1 VKAPPVPGDLLQQIG
16 APAPV
21 PGGPALHLTLDG
33 VAVEA
38 RAGMSLFECAEIV
51 GVPVPTSCFKQ
62 GRCRE
67 CLVEVE
73 SGEELLSPRTAPE
86 EHLDGRF
93 RLSCQA
99 RLLEQGEAAAGVVRA
114 HTLRRGSMRIEGE
127 STGLVGEGPNAILDP
142 AVTRGAGGRA
152 VLLDG
157 KPIAEVEPGSPILGL
172 AVDLGTTTVALR
184 LYDLE
189 SGVHLASASFE
200 NPQRFGGS
208 DVLARIRYDGEHAGR
223 LLQRTLLAYLEKA
236 IVALPCDPRAIY
248 ELVLAGNP
256 TMRDLFFG
264 LDVAPIGVLPYR
276 SVTESAL
283 RAGET
288 ATTSVASVARK
299 LRLPLHP
306 EARVYGMPL
315 IASHVGADAA
325 ACLLATGLADAD
337 EVTALLD
344 IGTNTEVLV
353 GNRDRILAASCPA
366 GPAFEGGGVACGM
379 PALHGAIERVHLAD
393 APEDDRV
400 EIAVIGGGSPEGIC
414 GSGLVDLLSELLRT
428 GRMNEQGRL
437 AHDSGPCFLD
447 RERDIFLAEADI
459 NELAQAKGA
468 NVAGFELVVSSY
480 GLTTDRLTRVDLAG
494 GFARHLDLAAAKRIG
509 LLPDL
514 PEGRIR
520 QVGNAALEGA
530 AIALRSRS
538 RREFLEATV
547 RRIEHVRLEAHPRFF
562 DVFVEGCQFKPWQA
576 LAEGGS

>member
-1 VKAPPVPGDLLQQIG
+1 MTAKAPPT
-16 APAPV
+16 PAQLASAIASPTADAFR
-21 PGGPALHLTLDG
+21 PSLHVTLDG
-33 VAVEA
+33 IAVEA
-38 RAGMSLFECAEIV
+38 RVGMSLFECAEIV

-62 GRCRE
+62 GKCRE
-67 CLVEVE
+67 CLMEIE
-73 SGEELLSPRTAPE
+73 TGEELLSARTPPE
-86 EHLDGRF
+86 EHLSGRF

-99 RLLEQGEAAAGVVRA
+99 RLLELPIDASLRQVRA
-114 HTLRRGSMRIEGE
+114 HTLRRGSMRIESE
-127 STGLVGEGPNAILDP
+127 SSGLLGEGPNASLDP
-142 AVTRGAGGRA
+142 AVTRHGRT
-152 VLLDG
+152 VLLDDE
-157 KPIAEVEPGSPILGL
+157 PIAEADGPLLGL

-189 SGVHLASASFE
+189 SGAHLASASFE

-208 DVLARIRYDGEHAGR
+208 DVLARIRYDGEHPGR
-223 LLQRTLLAYLEKA
+223 LLQRTLLAYLTKA
-236 IVALPCDPRAIY
+236 IATLPCEPSTIY

-276 SVTESAL
+276 STTEVAFRDGSAS
-283 RAGET
+283 
-288 ATTSVASVARK
+288 TTSLASVARK

-306 EARVYGMPL
+306 AARVYGLPL
-315 IASHVGADAA
+315 VASHVGADAA
-325 ACLLATGLADAD
+325 ACLLATGLADSD
-337 EVTALLD
+337 EVTAILD
-344 IGTNTEVLV
+344 IGTNTEVLI
-353 GNRDRILAASCPA
+353 GNRQRILAASCPA

-379 PALHGAIERVHLAD
+379 PALHGAIERVRLT
-393 APEDDRV
+393 DDPGGAGV
-400 EIAVIGGGSPEGIC
+400 EIAVVGGGAPEGIC

-428 GRMNEQGRL
+428 GRMNALGRL
-437 AHDSGPCFLD
+437 EDDSNPCFLD
-447 RERDIFLAEADI
+447 RERGIFLAEADI

-468 NVAGFELVVSSY
+468 NVAGFELVVASY

-538 RREFLEATV
+538 RRAFLEATV
-547 RRIEHVRLEAHPRFF
+547 RRIEHVRLEAHPKFF

-576 LAEGGS
+576 LAGEST